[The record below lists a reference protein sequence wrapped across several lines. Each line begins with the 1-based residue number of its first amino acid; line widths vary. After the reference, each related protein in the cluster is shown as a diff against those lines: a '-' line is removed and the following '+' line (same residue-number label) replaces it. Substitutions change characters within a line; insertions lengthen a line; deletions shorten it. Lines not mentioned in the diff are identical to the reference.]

1 MRISHSSYQKYIE
14 KLSKEIDG
22 KLLFSPILINN
33 ETMLFPFAADYH
45 YSLVI
50 SLNNRCPLIYKI
62 NSNIFFKSF
71 DNSFMQRFK
80 KIFNRTIIT
89 NLQLN
94 DKDNIVSFILTS
106 NESDESRIFVAE
118 LIPNSPNLIV
128 LNNGK
133 IEETYYRNKNR
144 NLTFGAEYELPE
156 SLSELKGEQKI
167 TEEFLESQFKAEDEI
182 RFKEKYAEF
191 LKFLNTKIK
200 SVNKKI
206 YSINGDLKKAD
217 ENRKFAGI
225 ADEIY
230 TLGIDLRAK
239 MDSVEINGE
248 TIKLDISKPVGEN
261 CQNFYKKS
269 KKAKETA
276 KHFQTNIDNAQKSLD
291 EYNRI
296 LADFEAADEKG
307 KDKIMETY
315 FPVNKKRETAETIFN
330 RPWKYNLNGTYI
342 YFGKNAS
349 QNDYLSFVMKLDR
362 DYVWMHIKNISGSHI
377 VICSHKPTENE
388 LLFACE
394 IALLCSHQKAGEIV
408 YTKKKNVRRGHTLGE
423 AIIKN
428 QTTVKLNHI
437 REETAAAFANAKR
450 CD

>member
-1 MRISHSSYQKYIE
+1 
-14 KLSKEIDG
+14 
-22 KLLFSPILINN
+22 
-33 ETMLFPFAADYH
+33 MLFPFAADYH

-62 NSNIFFKSF
+62 NSDIFFKSF

-94 DKDNIVSFILTS
+94 DKDNIVSFILSS
-106 NESDESRIFVAE
+106 NKTGDSRIFVAE

-128 LNNGK
+128 LNNGL

-144 NLTFGAEYELPE
+144 NLTYGVKYELPE

-167 TEEFLESQFKAEDEI
+167 TEDFLAAQFKAEDEI

-206 YSINGDLKKAD
+206 SSINGDLKKAD

-230 TLGIDLRAK
+230 TLGIDLKDK

-248 TIKLDISKPVGEN
+248 LVKLDVSKTVGDN
-261 CQNFYKKS
+261 CQNFYKKA

-276 KHFQTNIDNAQKSLD
+276 KHFQTNIDNAQKSLN

-296 LADFEAADEKG
+296 LSEFEAADEKG
-307 KDKIMETY
+307 KDKLVETY

-362 DYVWMHIKNISGSHI
+362 DYVWLHIKNISGSHI

-428 QTTVKLNHI
+428 QTTVKLNNI
-437 REETAAAFANAKR
+437 REETVAAFANAKR

>member
-14 KLSKEIDG
+14 NLSKEIDG

-33 ETMLFPFAADYH
+33 ETLLFPFAEDYH
-45 YSLVI
+45 NSLVI

-62 NSNIFFKSF
+62 NCDIFFKSF
-71 DNSFMQRFK
+71 DNGFYQRFK

-89 NLQLN
+89 NLDLSE
-94 DKDNIVSFILTS
+94 KDNIVFFRLES

-128 LNNGK
+128 LKDGK
-133 IEETYYRNKNR
+133 IEEAYYKNKNR
-144 NLTFGAEYELPE
+144 DLSYGAEYKLPE
-156 SLSELKGEQKI
+156 SLDELNGEQEI
-167 TEEFLESQFKAEDEI
+167 TPELLESLFKTEDEL

-206 YSINGDLKKAD
+206 LSINGDLKKAK
-217 ENRKFAGI
+217 ENEKYREI

-230 TLGIDLRAK
+230 TLGLDLHSRIDH
-239 MDSVEINGE
+239 VEINGE
-248 TIKLDISKPVGEN
+248 IVKLDASKTVSEN
-261 CQNFYKKS
+261 CQSFYKKA
-269 KKAKETA
+269 KKAKETER
-276 KHFQTNIDNAQKSLD
+276 HFQTNIDMAQKSLD
-291 EYNRI
+291 EFNRI
-296 LADFEAADEKG
+296 KAEFEAGNEKE
-307 KDKIMETY
+307 KDRLVEAYLPT
-315 FPVNKKRETAETIFN
+315 NKKRETEKTIFN
-330 RPWKYNLNGTYI
+330 RPWRYNLNGTYI

-349 QNDYLSFVMKLDR
+349 QNDYLSFVMKMDR
-362 DYVWMHIKNISGSHI
+362 EYVWLHIKNLSGSHL
-377 VICSHKPTENE
+377 VICSRKPTENE

-394 IALLCSHQKAGEIV
+394 FALLCSHQKTGEIV

-428 QTTVKLNHI
+428 QTTVKINNI
-437 REETAAAFANAKR
+437 REETIEAFANAKR
-450 CD
+450 VD

>member
-14 KLSKEIDG
+14 KLSQEIDG

-33 ETMLFPFAADYH
+33 ETLLFPFAADFH
-45 YSLVI
+45 FSLVI
-50 SLNNRCPLIYKI
+50 SLNNRYPLIYKI
-62 NSNIFFKSF
+62 NSDIFFKSF
-71 DNSFMQRFK
+71 DNSFLQKFK
-80 KIFNRTIIT
+80 KIFNRTIIS

-94 DKDNIVSFILTS
+94 EKDNIVSFILTS

-156 SLSELKGEQKI
+156 SLLELKGDQKI
-167 TEEFLESQFKAEDEI
+167 TEEFLNEQFKIEDEL

-191 LKFLNTKIK
+191 LKFLNNKIK

-206 YSINGDLKKAD
+206 SSINGDLKKAD

-230 TLGIDLRAK
+230 TLGIDLKAK
-239 MDSVEINGE
+239 LDSVEINGE
-248 TIKLDISKPVGEN
+248 IVKLDISKTVGEN

-276 KHFQTNIDNAQKSLD
+276 RHFQTNIDNAQKSLD

-296 LADFEAADEKG
+296 LSEFESADEKG

-315 FPVNKKRETAETIFN
+315 FPVNKKRETQETIFN

-362 DYVWMHIKNISGSHI
+362 DYVWMHIKNLSGSHI

-428 QTTVKLNHI
+428 QTTVKLNKI
-437 REETAAAFANAKR
+437 REETVAAFANAKR

>member
-14 KLSKEIDG
+14 KLSQEIDG

-33 ETMLFPFAADYH
+33 ETLLFPFAADYH
-45 YSLVI
+45 FSLVI

-62 NSNIFFKSF
+62 NSDIFFKSF
-71 DNSFMQRFK
+71 DNSFLQKFK
-80 KIFNRTIIT
+80 KIFNRTIIS

-94 DKDNIVSFILTS
+94 EKDNIVSFILTS

-156 SLSELKGEQKI
+156 SLLELKGDQKI
-167 TEEFLESQFKAEDEI
+167 TEEFLNEQFKIEDEL

-191 LKFLNTKIK
+191 LKFLNNKIK

-206 YSINGDLKKAD
+206 SSINGDLKKAD

-230 TLGIDLRAK
+230 TLGIDLKAK
-239 MDSVEINGE
+239 LDSVEINGE
-248 TIKLDISKPVGEN
+248 IVKLDISKTVGEN

-276 KHFQTNIDNAQKSLD
+276 RHFQTNIDNAQKSLD

-296 LADFEAADEKG
+296 LSEFESADEKG

-315 FPVNKKRETAETIFN
+315 FPVNKKRETQETIFN

-362 DYVWMHIKNISGSHI
+362 DYVWMHIKNLSGSHI

-428 QTTVKLNHI
+428 QTTVKLNKI
-437 REETAAAFANAKR
+437 REETVVAFANAKR

>member
-62 NSNIFFKSF
+62 NSDIFFKSF

-133 IEETYYRNKNR
+133 IEETYYHNKNR
-144 NLTFGAEYELPE
+144 NLTFGAEYQLPE

-167 TEEFLESQFKAEDEI
+167 TEEFLEAQFKAEDEI

-206 YSINGDLKKAD
+206 LSINGDLKKAD
-217 ENRKFAGI
+217 ENRKFSGI

-239 MDSVEINGE
+239 MDSIEINGE
-248 TIKLDISKPVGEN
+248 TIKLDISKTVGEN

-296 LADFEAADEKG
+296 LADFEVADEKG

-437 REETAAAFANAKR
+437 REDTVAAFADAKR

>member
-14 KLSKEIDG
+14 KLSQEIDG

-33 ETMLFPFAADYH
+33 ETLLFPFAADFH
-45 YSLVI
+45 FSLVI
-50 SLNNRCPLIYKI
+50 SLNNRDPLIYKI
-62 NSNIFFKSF
+62 NSDIFFKSF
-71 DNSFMQRFK
+71 DNSFLQKFK
-80 KIFNRTIIT
+80 KIFNRTIIS

-94 DKDNIVSFILTS
+94 EKDNIVSFILTS

-156 SLSELKGEQKI
+156 SLSELKGDQKI
-167 TEEFLESQFKAEDEI
+167 TEGFLNEQFKIEDEL

-191 LKFLNTKIK
+191 LKFLNNKIK

-206 YSINGDLKKAD
+206 SSINGDLKKAD

-230 TLGIDLRAK
+230 TLGIDLKAK
-239 MDSVEINGE
+239 LDSVEINGE
-248 TIKLDISKPVGEN
+248 IVKLDISKTVGEN

-276 KHFQTNIDNAQKSLD
+276 RHFQTNIDNAQKSLD

-296 LADFEAADEKG
+296 LSEFESADEKG

-315 FPVNKKRETAETIFN
+315 FPVNKKRETQETIFN

-362 DYVWMHIKNISGSHI
+362 DYVWMHIKNLSGSHI

-428 QTTVKLNHI
+428 QTTVKLNKI
-437 REETAAAFANAKR
+437 REETVVAFANAKR

>member
-45 YSLVI
+45 YSFVI

-62 NSNIFFKSF
+62 KSDIFFKSF

-200 SVNKKI
+200 SANKKI
-206 YSINGDLKKAD
+206 SSINGDLKKAD

-248 TIKLDISKPVGEN
+248 TIKLDISKTVGEN

-437 REETAAAFANAKR
+437 REETIAAFANAKR

>member
-1 MRISHSSYQKYIE
+1 MRISHSSYQKYIG
-14 KLSKEIDG
+14 KLSQEIDG

-33 ETMLFPFAADYH
+33 ETLLFPFAADYH
-45 YSLVI
+45 FSLVI

-62 NSNIFFKSF
+62 NSDIFFKSF
-71 DNSFMQRFK
+71 DNSFLQKFK
-80 KIFNRTIIT
+80 KIFNRTIIS

-94 DKDNIVSFILTS
+94 EKDNIVSFILTS

-156 SLSELKGEQKI
+156 SLLELKGDQKI
-167 TEEFLESQFKAEDEI
+167 TEEFLNEQFKIEDEL

-191 LKFLNTKIK
+191 LKFLNNKIK

-206 YSINGDLKKAD
+206 SSINGDLKKAD

-230 TLGIDLRAK
+230 TLGIDLKAK
-239 MDSVEINGE
+239 LDSVEINGE
-248 TIKLDISKPVGEN
+248 IVKLDISKTVGEN

-276 KHFQTNIDNAQKSLD
+276 RHFQTNIDNAQKSLD

-296 LADFEAADEKG
+296 LSEFESADEKG

-315 FPVNKKRETAETIFN
+315 FPVNKKRETQETIFN

-362 DYVWMHIKNISGSHI
+362 DYVWLHIKNLSGSHI

-428 QTTVKLNHI
+428 QTTVKLNKI
-437 REETAAAFANAKR
+437 REETVAAFANAKR

>member
-1 MRISHSSYQKYIE
+1 MRISHSNYQKYIE

-33 ETMLFPFAADYH
+33 ETILFPFAADYH

-62 NSNIFFKSF
+62 NSDIFFKSF

-144 NLTFGAEYELPE
+144 NITYGAEYELPE

-167 TEEFLESQFKAEDEI
+167 TDEFLEAQFKAEDEI

-206 YSINGDLKKAD
+206 SSINGDLKKAD

-239 MDSVEINGE
+239 MDSIEINGE
-248 TIKLDISKPVGEN
+248 TIKLDISKTVGEN

-296 LADFEAADEKG
+296 LANFEAADEKG
-307 KDKIMETY
+307 KDIIMETY
-315 FPVNKKRETAETIFN
+315 FPVNKKRETTETIFN

-437 REETAAAFANAKR
+437 REETVAAFANAKR

>member
-62 NSNIFFKSF
+62 NSDIFFKSF

-167 TEEFLESQFKAEDEI
+167 TEEFLEAQFKAEDEI

-206 YSINGDLKKAD
+206 SSINGDLKKAD

-239 MDSVEINGE
+239 MDSIEVNRE
-248 TIKLDISKPVGEN
+248 TIKLDISKTVGEN

-296 LADFEAADEKG
+296 LTDFEAADEKG

-437 REETAAAFANAKR
+437 REETVAAFANAKR

>member
-62 NSNIFFKSF
+62 KCDIFFKSF

-94 DKDNIVSFILTS
+94 DKDNIVSFILAS

-118 LIPNSPNLIV
+118 LIPNSPNLII

-144 NLTFGAEYELPE
+144 NLSFGATYELPE

-167 TEEFLESQFKAEDEI
+167 TEEFLNEQFKVEDEL

-206 YSINGDLKKAD
+206 SSINGDLKKAD

-248 TIKLDISKPVGEN
+248 IVKLDISKTVGEN
-261 CQNFYKKS
+261 CQNFY

-296 LADFEAADEKG
+296 LSDFEAADEKG

-315 FPVNKKRETAETIFN
+315 FPVNKKKETAETIFN

-428 QTTVKLNHI
+428 QTTIKLNRI
-437 REETAAAFANAKR
+437 REETVKAFANAKR

>member
-14 KLSKEIDG
+14 KLSNEIDG

-33 ETMLFPFAADYH
+33 ETMLFPLAADYH
-45 YSLVI
+45 NSLVI

-62 NSNIFFKSF
+62 NCDIFFKSF

-106 NESDESRIFVAE
+106 NESGESRIFVAE

-144 NLTFGAEYELPE
+144 NLAFGEEYELPE
-156 SLSELKGEQKI
+156 SLSELKGDQKI
-167 TEEFLESQFKAEDEI
+167 TEDFLEAQFKVEDEL

-206 YSINGDLKKAD
+206 SSINGDLKKAE

-230 TLGIDLRAK
+230 TLGLNLRAK

-248 TIKLDISKPVGEN
+248 TIKLDISKTVGDN
-261 CQNFYKKS
+261 CQAFYKKA
-269 KKAKETA
+269 KKGKETA
-276 KHFQTNIDNAQKSLD
+276 RHFQTNIDNAQKSLD

-296 LADFEAADEKG
+296 LSEFEAADEKG
-307 KDKIMETY
+307 KDKLVETY
-315 FPVNKKRETAETIFN
+315 FPVNKKRETTETIFN

-362 DYVWMHIKNISGSHI
+362 DYVWLHIKNISGSHI

-428 QTTVKLNHI
+428 QTTIKLNNI
-437 REETAAAFANAKR
+437 REETVAAFANAKR

>member
-62 NSNIFFKSF
+62 NSDIFFKSF
-71 DNSFMQRFK
+71 NNNFMQRFK

-94 DKDNIVSFILTS
+94 DKDNIVSFIITS

-144 NLTFGAEYELPE
+144 NLAFGAEYELPE

-206 YSINGDLKKAD
+206 SSINGDLKKAD

-230 TLGIDLRAK
+230 TLGMDLRAK

-248 TIKLDISKPVGEN
+248 TIKLDISKTVGEN

-296 LADFEAADEKG
+296 LADFEAADEKD

-437 REETAAAFANAKR
+437 REETVAAFAKAKR

>member
-62 NSNIFFKSF
+62 NCDTFFKSF

-80 KIFNRTIIT
+80 KIFNRTIIS

-94 DKDNIVSFILTS
+94 DKDNIVSFILAS
-106 NESDESRIFVAE
+106 NETDDYRIFVAE

-144 NLTFGAEYELPE
+144 NLTVGAEYELPE
-156 SLSELKGEQKI
+156 SLSELKGDQKI
-167 TEEFLESQFKAEDEI
+167 TEEFLEAQFKVEDEL

-206 YSINGDLKKAD
+206 SSINGDLKKAD

-230 TLGIDLRAK
+230 TLGVDLRAK
-239 MDSVEINGE
+239 MDSIEINGE
-248 TIKLDISKPVGEN
+248 TVKLDISKTIGEN
-261 CQNFYKKS
+261 CQNFYKKA

-296 LADFEAADEKG
+296 LAEFDKADEKG
-307 KDKIMETY
+307 KDKLVETY

-362 DYVWMHIKNISGSHI
+362 DYVWLHIKNISGSHI
-377 VICSHKPTENE
+377 VICSHKPTDNE

-437 REETAAAFANAKR
+437 REETIAAFANAKR

>member
-1 MRISHSSYQKYIE
+1 MRISHSSYKKYIE
-14 KLSKEIDG
+14 KLSNEIEG
-22 KLLFSPILINN
+22 KLLFSPILMNN

-45 YSLVI
+45 YSLVV

-62 NSNIFFKSF
+62 NSDIFFKSF
-71 DNSFMQRFK
+71 ENQFYQKFR

-89 NLQLN
+89 NLKLS
-94 DKDNIVSFILTS
+94 DKDNIVTFILTS
-106 NESDESRIFVAE
+106 NESEESRIFVAE

-128 LNNGK
+128 LNNEK

-144 NLTFGAEYELPE
+144 DLAFGSEYKQPE
-156 SLSELKGEQKI
+156 SLTELRGDQKI
-167 TEEFLESQFKAEDEI
+167 TEEFLEEQFKVEDEL

-206 YSINGDLKKAD
+206 SSINGDLKKAD

-230 TLGIDLRAK
+230 TKGVDLRAK
-239 MDSVEINGE
+239 MDSIEINGE
-248 TIKLDISKPVGEN
+248 IVKLDISKTVGDN
-261 CQNFYKKS
+261 CQNFYKKA

-296 LADFEAADEKG
+296 LSDFEAADEKG

-315 FPVNKKRETAETIFN
+315 FPVNKKRETQETIFN

-362 DYVWMHIKNISGSHI
+362 DYMWLHIKNISGSHI

-428 QTTVKLNHI
+428 QTTIKLNKI
-437 REETAAAFANAKR
+437 REETVEAFANAKR

>member
-14 KLSKEIDG
+14 KLSKEIEG

-33 ETMLFPFAADYH
+33 ETMLFPFAADCH

-62 NSNIFFKSF
+62 NSDIFFKSF

-106 NESDESRIFVAE
+106 NETGETRIFVAE

-128 LNNGK
+128 LNNGL

-144 NLTFGAEYELPE
+144 NLTYGVEYELPE

-167 TEEFLESQFKAEDEI
+167 TEDFLEAQFKAEDEI

-206 YSINGDLKKAD
+206 SSINGDLKKAD

-248 TIKLDISKPVGEN
+248 LVKLDVSKTVGDN
-261 CQNFYKKS
+261 CQNFYKKA

-296 LADFEAADEKG
+296 LSEFEAADEKG
-307 KDKIMETY
+307 KDKLVETY

-362 DYVWMHIKNISGSHI
+362 DYVWLHIKNISGSHI

-428 QTTVKLNHI
+428 QTTVKLNNI
-437 REETAAAFANAKR
+437 REETVAAFANAKR

>member
-14 KLSKEIDG
+14 KLSNEIDG

-62 NSNIFFKSF
+62 SSDIFFKSF

-206 YSINGDLKKAD
+206 SSINGDLKKAD

-248 TIKLDISKPVGEN
+248 TIKLDISKTVGEN

-437 REETAAAFANAKR
+437 REETIAAFANAKR

>member
-14 KLSKEIDG
+14 NLSKEVEG
-22 KLLFSPILINN
+22 KLLFFPILINN
-33 ETMLFPFAADYH
+33 ETLLFPFADDYH
-45 YSLVI
+45 NSLVI

-62 NSNIFFKSF
+62 NCNIFFKSF
-71 DNSFMQRFK
+71 DNSFIQKFR

-89 NLQLN
+89 NLDLSE
-94 DKDNIVSFILTS
+94 KDNIVFFRLES

-128 LNNGK
+128 LKDDK

-144 NLTFGAEYELPE
+144 DLSVGSEYKLPE
-156 SLSELKGEQKI
+156 SLNELSGEQEI
-167 TEEFLESQFKAEDEI
+167 TPEFLEEHFKAEDEH

-191 LKFLNTKIK
+191 LKFLNNKIK

-206 YSINGDLKKAD
+206 SSINGDLKKAD

-230 TLGIDLRAK
+230 TLGVDLRARL
-239 MDSVEINGE
+239 DSIEINGE
-248 TIKLDISKPVGEN
+248 MVKLDASKTVGEN
-261 CQNFYKKS
+261 CQCFYKKA

-276 KHFQTNIDNAQKSLD
+276 RHFQTNIDNAQKSLD

-296 LADFEAADEKG
+296 LAQFETSDEKG
-307 KDKIMETY
+307 KDKLVETY
-315 FPVNKKRETAETIFN
+315 FPINKKRETTETIFN

-362 DYVWMHIKNISGSHI
+362 DYVWLHIKNISGSHI

-428 QTTVKLNHI
+428 QTTVKLNNI
-437 REETAAAFANAKR
+437 REETVAAFASAKR

>member
-1 MRISHSSYQKYIE
+1 MRISHSNYQKYIE

-33 ETMLFPFAADYH
+33 ETMLFPLAADYH
-45 YSLVI
+45 NSLVI

-62 NSNIFFKSF
+62 NCDIFFKSF
-71 DNSFMQRFK
+71 DNSFMQKFK

-106 NESDESRIFVAE
+106 NESAESRIFVAE

-144 NLTFGAEYELPE
+144 NLAFGEEYELPE
-156 SLSELKGEQKI
+156 SLSELKGDQKI
-167 TEEFLESQFKAEDEI
+167 TDEFLEAQFKVEDEL

-206 YSINGDLKKAD
+206 SSINGDLKKAE

-225 ADEIY
+225 AGEIY

-248 TIKLDISKPVGEN
+248 TIKLDISKTVGDN
-261 CQNFYKKS
+261 CQAFYKKA

-276 KHFQTNIDNAQKSLD
+276 RHFQTNIDNAQKSLD

-296 LADFEAADEKG
+296 LSEFEAADEKG
-307 KDKIMETY
+307 KDKLVETY
-315 FPVNKKRETAETIFN
+315 FPVNKKRETTETIFN

-362 DYVWMHIKNISGSHI
+362 DYVWLHIKNISGSHI

-428 QTTVKLNHI
+428 QTTIKLNNI
-437 REETAAAFANAKR
+437 REETVAAFANAKR